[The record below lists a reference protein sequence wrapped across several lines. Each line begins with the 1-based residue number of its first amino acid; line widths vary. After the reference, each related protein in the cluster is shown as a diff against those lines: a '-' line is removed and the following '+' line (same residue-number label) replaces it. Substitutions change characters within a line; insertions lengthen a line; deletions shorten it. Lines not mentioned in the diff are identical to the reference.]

1 MPRPVAYITT
11 PPPSHESIIRRLRIP
26 KKRQRELLAIMDEG
40 WARLAAEKQAAASD
54 TGKQEEKLQ
63 DASAAD

>member
-1 MPRPVAYITT
+1 
-11 PPPSHESIIRRLRIP
+11 LRIP
-26 KKRQRELLAIMDEG
+26 KKRQKELLAIMDEG